1 MQVQGDGR
9 FLMREVPLYGG
20 KHVGTWS
27 SAQKKARVESEKE
40 NRLRALRVTRPNL
53 VGYIGGCDQEQ
64 GKDRISTRVKRAPQ
78 RSETCSIN

>member
-1 MQVQGDGR
+1 
-9 FLMREVPLYGG
+9 MREVPLYGG

-40 NRLRALRVTRPNL
+40 KRLRALRGARPNI

-64 GKDRISTRVKRAPQ
+64 GKIEFTQGPSWGYLKV
-78 RSETCSIN
+78 NF